1 VTSEDVASELDKI
14 PFAPFRIH
22 LVSGKMVDIPDS
34 GLAFMLQ
41 NAVMV
46 FQRQQDDQ
54 DTPPHDIISLRNIER
69 LEQLPTP
76 TQTGGDHAR

>member
-14 PFAPFRIH
+14 PFVPFRIH
-22 LVSGKMVDIPDS
+22 LVSGKVIDIPDS
-34 GLAFMLQ
+34 RLGFMLQ

-54 DTPPHDIISLRNIER
+54 DTPPI
-69 LEQLPTP
+69 
-76 TQTGGDHAR
+76 